1 MAYYQNDINDASNR
15 VNDASKCA
23 SNSVNDAWCDSW
35 QLTIACWLSEVSN
48 NFFAIKKYVQS

>member
-35 QLTIACWLSEVSN
+35 QLTIAC
-48 NFFAIKKYVQS
+48 